1 MIPHMNVLIK
11 PASGACNMRCAY
23 CFYADE
29 SAHRSI
35 ENYGMMSYVTL
46 SNVVR
51 KSILCASHSVTFA
64 FQGGEPTL
72 RGLDFF
78 KELVRL
84 EHKFN
89 HKSIQIFNTVQTN
102 GYALDEEWCQ
112 FFHDHNFLVGLSID
126 GTKDLH
132 DAYRHDPANHPTYER
147 IKKNAILLAQHQVN
161 FNILTVVNRDVADAA
176 RQIYQA
182 YRKNH
187 WDYMQFIPCLA
198 PLDTDRTPTFSP
210 SPAAYG
216 KFLCELFDCWYA
228 DVITGNPS
236 YIRTFENYLG
246 ILIGMAPESCDMRGL
261 CSIQH
266 VVEADGSVYPCDFYV
281 LDDYY
286 IGNFNTDTIADI
298 TRRCQNLQFIE
309 KSQKLPPACKDCP
322 YFNLC
327 HGGCMRHRIPDP
339 VSGQPTNCFCES
351 FRMFFSYSLPR
362 LQDLALQLQHKS

>member
-112 FFHDHNFLVGLSID
+112 FFHDHNPNDISFL
-126 GTKDLH
+126 
-132 DAYRHDPANHPTYER
+132 
-147 IKKNAILLAQHQVN
+147 
-161 FNILTVVNRDVADAA
+161 
-176 RQIYQA
+176 
-182 YRKNH
+182 
-187 WDYMQFIPCLA
+187 
-198 PLDTDRTPTFSP
+198 
-210 SPAAYG
+210 
-216 KFLCELFDCWYA
+216 
-228 DVITGNPS
+228 
-236 YIRTFENYLG
+236 
-246 ILIGMAPESCDMRGL
+246 
-261 CSIQH
+261 
-266 VVEADGSVYPCDFYV
+266 
-281 LDDYY
+281 
-286 IGNFNTDTIADI
+286 
-298 TRRCQNLQFIE
+298 
-309 KSQKLPPACKDCP
+309 
-322 YFNLC
+322 
-327 HGGCMRHRIPDP
+327 
-339 VSGQPTNCFCES
+339 
-351 FRMFFSYSLPR
+351 
-362 LQDLALQLQHKS
+362 